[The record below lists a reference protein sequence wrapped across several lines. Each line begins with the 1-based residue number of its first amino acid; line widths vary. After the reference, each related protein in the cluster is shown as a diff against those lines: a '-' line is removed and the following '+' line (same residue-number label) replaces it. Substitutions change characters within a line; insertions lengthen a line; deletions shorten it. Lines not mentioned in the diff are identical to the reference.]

1 MTSMTHRTASV
12 HDGASL
18 AYEDHGR
25 AELGT
30 LVLLHSLGA
39 DCRMWDG
46 CLESLIRHQRVILP
60 DTRGHG
66 ASSPAPTS
74 SVDEWVVDL
83 DDVLDAA
90 EVDTAVLVGVSL
102 GGMQALA
109 YAAAHPSRVA
119 GLVVA
124 DSFVA
129 LAPDV
134 AQAKI
139 HYLCDQGRRQSMADV
154 AAQYV
159 ADTFEQPYPAGA
171 ETVRRAFAAMDSA
184 SYIAAVKACFG
195 VQIEDRLTD
204 VMAPTLVLWG
214 DRDAKTPRA
223 LSEQIVAGVK
233 DARLAVVPDAGHL
246 SNVDNPA
253 GFVDELTVFTTER
266 CARPAR
272 LSAERGN

>member
-1 MTSMTHRTASV
+1 MTSTTYRTAQV
-12 HDGASL
+12 QDGASI
-18 AYEDHGR
+18 AYEDHGT

-39 DCRMWDG
+39 DGRMWDG
-46 CLESLIRHQRVILP
+46 CLESLARDHRVIVP

-66 ASSPAPTS
+66 ASGPGISS
-74 SVDEWVVDL
+74 SVDEWVDDL
-83 DDVLDAA
+83 AGVLDAA
-90 EVDTAVLVGVSL
+90 EVDTAALIGISL
-102 GGMQALA
+102 GGIQALS
-109 YAAAHPSRVA
+109 YAAAYPGRVA
-119 GLVVA
+119 GLVIA

-139 HYLCDQGRRQSMADV
+139 DYLCDQAQRHSMEEL

-171 ETVRRAFAAMDSA
+171 EGVRRAFAAMDSS
-184 SYIAAVKACFG
+184 SYLAAVKACFG
-195 VQIEDRLTD
+195 AQIEDRLTD
-204 VMAPTLVLWG
+204 VISPTLVLWG
-214 DRDAKTPRA
+214 DRDSKTPRT

-246 SNVDNPA
+246 SNVDNPE
-253 GFVDELTVFTTER
+253 GFVDELTAFIIER
-266 CARPAR
+266 CALPAR
-272 LSAERGN
+272 LTAEGGN